1 MSCEFNSKSNYFEK
15 PEALTR
21 LRPQKPAYFQKRQ
34 NEQNKE
40 KSSNFGYFQL
50 STKLFTK
57 PNSKSN
63 FFMGLDRFSET
74 RHPFPHNNFLNPW
87 TALRQNDRKEILSIC
102 TQDESLPGPLE
113 RAMGQTLI
121 FV

>member
-1 MSCEFNSKSNYFEK
+1 
-15 PEALTR
+15 
-21 LRPQKPAYFQKRQ
+21 
-34 NEQNKE
+34 
-40 KSSNFGYFQL
+40 
-50 STKLFTK
+50 
-57 PNSKSN
+57 
-63 FFMGLDRFSET
+63 MGLDRFSET
-74 RHPFPHNNFLNPW
+74 PHPKLEFVILNPW

>member
-1 MSCEFNSKSNYFEK
+1 
-15 PEALTR
+15 
-21 LRPQKPAYFQKRQ
+21 
-34 NEQNKE
+34 
-40 KSSNFGYFQL
+40 
-50 STKLFTK
+50 
-57 PNSKSN
+57 
-63 FFMGLDRFSET
+63 MGLDRFSET
-74 RHPFPHNNFLNPW
+74 PHPKPEILFLNPW

>member
-1 MSCEFNSKSNYFEK
+1 MD
-15 PEALTR
+15 
-21 LRPQKPAYFQKRQ
+21 
-34 NEQNKE
+34 
-40 KSSNFGYFQL
+40 
-50 STKLFTK
+50 
-57 PNSKSN
+57 
-63 FFMGLDRFSET
+63 LDRFSET
-74 RHPFPHNNFLNPW
+74 PHPKLKIRLLNPW

>member
-21 LRPQKPAYFQKRQ
+21 LRPQKPAFLQLCE
-34 NEQNKE
+34 NEQNQK
-40 KSSNFGYFQL
+40 KSGFFAIFEL

-74 RHPFPHNNFLNPW
+74 PHPKSEIQKLNPW

-113 RAMGQTLI
+113 RAMAETLI

>member
-1 MSCEFNSKSNYFEK
+1 
-15 PEALTR
+15 
-21 LRPQKPAYFQKRQ
+21 
-34 NEQNKE
+34 
-40 KSSNFGYFQL
+40 
-50 STKLFTK
+50 
-57 PNSKSN
+57 
-63 FFMGLDRFSET
+63 MGVDRFSET
-74 RHPFPHNNFLNPW
+74 PHPKPIIYMLNPW

>member
-1 MSCEFNSKSNYFEK
+1 
-15 PEALTR
+15 
-21 LRPQKPAYFQKRQ
+21 
-34 NEQNKE
+34 
-40 KSSNFGYFQL
+40 
-50 STKLFTK
+50 
-57 PNSKSN
+57 
-63 FFMGLDRFSET
+63 MGLDRFSET
-74 RHPFPHNNFLNPW
+74 PHPKSDFQKLNPW

>member
-1 MSCEFNSKSNYFEK
+1 
-15 PEALTR
+15 
-21 LRPQKPAYFQKRQ
+21 
-34 NEQNKE
+34 
-40 KSSNFGYFQL
+40 
-50 STKLFTK
+50 
-57 PNSKSN
+57 
-63 FFMGLDRFSET
+63 MGLDRFSET
-74 RHPFPHNNFLNPW
+74 RHPFCDIIFHNPW

>member
-1 MSCEFNSKSNYFEK
+1 
-15 PEALTR
+15 
-21 LRPQKPAYFQKRQ
+21 
-34 NEQNKE
+34 
-40 KSSNFGYFQL
+40 
-50 STKLFTK
+50 
-57 PNSKSN
+57 
-63 FFMGLDRFSET
+63 MGLDRFSKQ
-74 RHPFPHNNFLNPW
+74 RHPETKFFFLNPW

>member
-1 MSCEFNSKSNYFEK
+1 
-15 PEALTR
+15 
-21 LRPQKPAYFQKRQ
+21 
-34 NEQNKE
+34 
-40 KSSNFGYFQL
+40 
-50 STKLFTK
+50 
-57 PNSKSN
+57 
-63 FFMGLDRFSET
+63 MGLDRFSET
-74 RHPFPHNNFLNPW
+74 PHPKHRFEFLNPW